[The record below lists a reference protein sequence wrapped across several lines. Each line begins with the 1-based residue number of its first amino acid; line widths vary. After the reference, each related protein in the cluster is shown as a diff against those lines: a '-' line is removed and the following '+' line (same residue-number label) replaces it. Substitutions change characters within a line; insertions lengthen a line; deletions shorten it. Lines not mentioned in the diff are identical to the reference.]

1 MLITGILRIE
11 KEGRARWAD
20 SRLKDY
26 PSGVFFDGMGKNSP
40 N

>member
-11 KEGRARWAD
+11 KEGRAD